1 MTKAMATLQTLK
13 MVAPGPFYDIGI
25 FEGCIT
31 LGDNGVSILKEAAEA
46 EVVADAG
53 LVVDLAV
60 KSGMVVVQTGAQG
73 VMGQGGNV
81 VSDLLRELAAPIGSH
96 LQVEKQTVQVEG
108 VTSPRLTI
116 SDPITESFIDSE
128 ESDVSASRLSRLL
141 EVDEDDDEVLE
152 DAISEVEETEDGE
165 LIEDKA
171 TLPKQENG
179 RGRRAAG
186 ANSHKSAK
194 KTIYTNDEGDG
205 DSPNLKDGGAPRD
218 PSTISESLKA
228 VSLSGDKL
236 TISDPITESFI
247 DSEESGL
254 GLVSG
259 KAHSSHTAQR
269 TEQGSTSVPH
279 RDGGLNIDVSPS
291 RLSRLLEVDEDDD
304 EVLEDAISEV
314 EETEDGELIEDKA
327 TLPKQENGRGRRAAG
342 ANSHKSAKKTIVRAK
357 DLKFGGK
364 QGQLKRSSLGKL

>member
-1 MTKAMATLQTLK
+1 MPLWIDLKGVPNALFSQKSLKCLTTAVGKFVKLLPHTESCTRLDIAHDLAEVNLHEPLVEKIEFKDNDGMKCEIVVKAA
-13 MVAPGPFYDIGI
+13 
-25 FEGCIT
+25 
-31 LGDNGVSILKEAAEA
+31 GVSILQRSAEA

-81 VSDLLRELAAPIGSH
+81 VSDLLRELAALPTGSH

-116 SDPITESFIDSE
+116 SE
-128 ESDVSASRLSRLL
+128 
-141 EVDEDDDEVLE
+141 
-152 DAISEVEETEDGE
+152 
-165 LIEDKA
+165 
-171 TLPKQENG
+171 
-179 RGRRAAG
+179 
-186 ANSHKSAK
+186 
-194 KTIYTNDEGDG
+194 
-205 DSPNLKDGGAPRD
+205 
-218 PSTISESLKA
+218 
-228 VSLSGDKL
+228 
-236 TISDPITESFI
+236 PITESFI

-279 RDGGLNIDVSPS
+279 RDGGLSIDVSPS
-291 RLSRLLEVDEDDD
+291 RFSPLLEVDEDDD
-304 EVLEDAISEV
+304 EVLEDAINEV

-342 ANSHKSAKKTIVRAK
+342 ANSHKSAKKKIVRAK

-364 QGQLKRSSLGKL
+364 QGQLKRSSLRKL

>member
-1 MTKAMATLQTLK
+1 MPLWIDLK
-13 MVAPGPFYDIGI
+13 GVPNALFSQKSLKCLTTAVEKFVKLLPHTERCTRLDIAHDLSEVNLHEPLVEKI
-25 FEGCIT
+25 EFR
-31 LGDNGVSILKEAAEA
+31 DNDGMKCEIVVKYPWLPPRCTVCKGWGRKGSECRAAGVSILQRSAEA

-81 VSDLLRELAAPIGSH
+81 VSDLLRELAALPIGSH

-108 VTSPRLTI
+108 VTSPR
-116 SDPITESFIDSE
+116 
-128 ESDVSASRLSRLL
+128 
-141 EVDEDDDEVLE
+141 
-152 DAISEVEETEDGE
+152 
-165 LIEDKA
+165 
-171 TLPKQENG
+171 
-179 RGRRAAG
+179 
-186 ANSHKSAK
+186 
-194 KTIYTNDEGDG
+194 
-205 DSPNLKDGGAPRD
+205 
-218 PSTISESLKA
+218 
-228 VSLSGDKL
+228 L